1 MKSTILTLLLAFA
14 VFSTTALTV
23 SASGNDSPLQNMR
36 QTTNPNIL
44 YDMETLKYFDIR
56 ENGYIDEI
64 YRVEGGKVVESISVE
79 EFIIMEENDKNEFS
93 NTQEEPIPKISPFA
107 VAWSHIYNEFS
118 NYETRVFGK
127 RASIIQEN
135 PGPGSDTFTL
145 SYEYT
150 ETFSTS
156 TSLTHLQLRSIEN
169 GVSYTFS
176 NSRSIKS
183 SHTMTIEPGYSGYWR
198 FDPKVRKSI
207 GKIRN
212 LLHGQFMSETSVT
225 TMYPTHVNGKLDGW
239 LVAVKTKL

>member
-1 MKSTILTLLLAFA
+1 MKSTFLTFLLAFTIFSI
-14 VFSTTALTV
+14 VFTV
-23 SASGNDSPLQNMR
+23 AASGNDSQLQNMHK
-36 QTTNPNIL
+36 TTNPNIF
-44 YDMETLKYFDIR
+44 YDTETLKYFDIR

-79 EFIIMEENDKNEFS
+79 EFILMEENEKNEFQYAQDS
-93 NTQEEPIPKISPFA
+93 FPTISPLA
-107 VAWSHIYNEFS
+107 VTWSHIYNEFS
-118 NYETRVFGK
+118 NYETRIFGK

-176 NSRSIKS
+176 NSRSINS

-212 LLHGQFMSETSVT
+212 LLHGQFISETSVT
-225 TMYPTHVNGKLDGW
+225 TMYPTHVNGQLDGW

>member
-1 MKSTILTLLLAFA
+1 MKSTILTFLLAFA
-14 VFSTTALTV
+14 VFFTTSLTV
-23 SASGNDSPLQNMR
+23 SASGNDSQLQNMR

-44 YDMETLKYFDIR
+44 YDMETFKYFDIR

-79 EFIIMEENDKNEFS
+79 EFILMEENEKNDFS
-93 NTQEEPIPKISPFA
+93 NSQEPITKISPFA
-107 VAWSHIYNEFS
+107 VAWSHFYNEFS
-118 NYETRVFGK
+118 NYETRIFGK

-135 PGPGSDTFTL
+135 PGPGSDNFTL
-145 SYEYT
+145 SYSYT
-150 ETFSTS
+150 ETYSTS
-156 TSLTHLQLRSIEN
+156 TNLTNLQLRTIEN

-176 NSRSIKS
+176 RSRSINS

-212 LLHGQFMSETSVT
+212 LLHGQFISETSVT
-225 TMYPTHVNGKLDGW
+225 TMYPTHVNGQLDGW